1 MKTYLKQTIG
11 LSVLCL
17 VMIAGGYPVWAQT
30 KQTAEQELPKAA
42 INEDRVWKPRAVE
55 IEVSTPDPLPVF
67 NPPSNSYR
75 KDLLTAMDYHNMAN
89 AVQNTLSET
98 LMESNEKLDTFNNSR
113 QTINLNGSYM
123 FQDDESMDYLLN
135 KIGLAVQRQG
145 GQ

>member
-1 MKTYLKQTIG
+1 MNAL
-11 LSVLCL
+11 
-17 VMIAGGYPVWAQT
+17 
-30 KQTAEQELPKAA
+30 
-42 INEDRVWKPRAVE
+42 
-55 IEVSTPDPLPVF
+55 
-67 NPPSNSYR
+67 
-75 KDLLTAMDYHNMAN
+75 NMAN

-113 QTINLNGSYM
+113 QTIILNGRFM

>member
-1 MKTYLKQTIG
+1 MN
-11 LSVLCL
+11 
-17 VMIAGGYPVWAQT
+17 
-30 KQTAEQELPKAA
+30 A
-42 INEDRVWKPRAVE
+42 I
-55 IEVSTPDPLPVF
+55 
-67 NPPSNSYR
+67 
-75 KDLLTAMDYHNMAN
+75 NMAN

-123 FQDDESMDYLLN
+123 FQDDESMEYLLN